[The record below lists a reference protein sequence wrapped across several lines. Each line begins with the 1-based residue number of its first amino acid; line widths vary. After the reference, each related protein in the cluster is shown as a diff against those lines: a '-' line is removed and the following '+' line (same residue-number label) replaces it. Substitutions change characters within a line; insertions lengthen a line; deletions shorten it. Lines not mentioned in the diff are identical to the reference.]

1 MSYTLQPRFQR
12 SANEKIAAFVG
23 NANHYIVPASAVK
36 DSFVSEVAAKV
47 KSLQSIVDAM
57 TRKANTAFTS
67 AALSYFSETL
77 IIAVGIAACQRL
89 IDEPDLCT
97 SDDTYIR
104 RVISTAL
111 IVKNDGAPD
120 TSNHL

>member
-1 MSYTLQPRFQR
+1 MSYNIQPRFQR
-12 SANEKIAAFVG
+12 SANEKIAAIVG
-23 NANHYIVPASAVK
+23 NADHYIVPASAVK
-36 DSFVSEVAAKV
+36 ESFVSEVSTKV
-47 KSLQSIVDAM
+47 KSLQSIVDSM
-57 TRKANTAFTS
+57 TRKANAAFTS

-89 IDEPDLCT
+89 IDQPELCT

-111 IVKNDGAPD
+111 IVKNDGVPD
-120 TSNHL
+120 TSNTL